1 MPPNLYSTL
10 LPATPPTP
18 TKARL
23 VRFKGMS
30 LSTKPNEPWYVRE
43 ARIQGRILR
52 DTARRRGR

>member
-1 MPPNLYSTL
+1 MPPDLYSTL

-30 LSTKPNEPWYVRE
+30 LPETQKEPWYVRE